1 MLDAYKSFDIET
13 LDNIIYLDYSI
24 QEGLDNIDDMYVKV
38 FERSTKNL
46 EYEILDVNE
55 SGDSVTVKV
64 KITNENIGDVLVDA
78 TIKGSKDQ
86 VDKNLSDA
94 ETYDYI
100 EKYFFESL
108 ESFEPDIFSEEVEFS
123 LVKVDGECKVNPLDN
138 DQLNPIMGNYFKS
151 ISDMTEEYGIY

>member
-55 SGDSVTVKV
+55 SGDSATVKV

-78 TIKGSKDQ
+78 TIKGSKD
-86 VDKNLSDA
+86 
-94 ETYDYI
+94 
-100 EKYFFESL
+100 
-108 ESFEPDIFSEEVEFS
+108 
-123 LVKVDGECKVNPLDN
+123 
-138 DQLNPIMGNYFKS
+138 
-151 ISDMTEEYGIY
+151 